1 VSIDPE
7 NVRTLVVP
15 GPRLDA
21 RASRVVLAE
30 AEASFPA
37 APGVLV
43 LDMSAVDYLDSL
55 GIAALVAIRRRAP
68 GGVRVVLA
76 GLTPYVHTAA
86 RLVRLHEV
94 FDVFVDAGA
103 ARLSA

>member
-1 VSIDPE
+1 MPMDPA
-7 NVRTLVVP
+7 NVRTVAVD

-21 RASRVVLAE
+21 RASRVVLAA
-30 AEASFPA
+30 AEAAFPA

-43 LDMSAVDYLDSL
+43 LDMSRVDFLDSL
-55 GIAALVAIRRRAP
+55 GIAALVTIRRRAP
-68 GGVRVVLA
+68 AGVRVVLA

-94 FDVFVDAGA
+94 FDVFVDANA